1 MLYGHI
7 YCLRTVHA
15 LLKTMMVTMERMRD
29 KDINN
34 FVVGAIT
41 RWITDVVVIDMVDI
55 HAYMDIV
62 VLWMIVHVLGHKT
75 LITNK
80 GLAHVFLQS
89 CVGPVL
95 VIGLL
100 VGQDQKRIYTS

>member
-1 MLYGHI
+1 MHCCRSMI
-7 YCLRTVHA
+7 
-15 LLKTMMVTMERMRD
+15 VTMGRIKH

-34 FVVGAIT
+34 FVIGART
-41 RWITDVVVIDMVDI
+41 RWITDVVVIDMVDL
-55 HAYMDIV
+55 HAFMDVV